1 MAVGKE
7 ISKSPLDD
15 LEAKWLGYEWLANSK
30 MFNPE
35 NVQKQYREQNEV
47 AGKTPEELL
56 TNCMND
62 RQNKS
67 HTTYTCPVTN
77 NSNITLGGNKGVAND
92 RRDVATYSD
101 RIAKMKIRT
110 CSCGDKLR
118 GKQEI
123 CNDCINETFLNNL

>member
-1 MAVGKE
+1 
-7 ISKSPLDD
+7 
-15 LEAKWLGYEWLANSK
+15 
-30 MFNPE
+30 
-35 NVQKQYREQNEV
+35 
-47 AGKTPEELL
+47 
-56 TNCMND
+56 MND

-77 NSNITLGGNKGVAND
+77 NSNITLGGKGSVAGD
-92 RRDVATYSD
+92 RRDVSYSA